1 MELDLP
7 TGNDTS
13 GGNDHAV
20 KFLLTLK
27 ELVDVLGRTGPGGPS
42 GGGAPTGGTADQ
54 NSGKNL
60 VKATQKLFTDLAN
73 AFKPL
78 KTVLATFG
86 AIHPQKAAA
95 PAAPSDNRLD
105 DAKYDRFF
113 SGPPTPPK
121 PETPPEQAPVA
132 AITPPP
138 EPEPTPKAP
147 KAKAEQK
154 EQAPVAAITVQD
166 ASIGIDYAS
175 VKMPAAPAPKAKPKP
190 EPEPEKQPEPLLAK
204 LVDIDTNLVKITV
217 PTASFKIT
225 SALLQGKFFMPPEA
239 AAAKPAPEAKPET
252 APKEKADKT
261 PAEKPAPEKTPKE
274 AAPEKPAKEKPK
286 KAQGES
292 AAALLTWGNVFKR
305 LIGGA
310 DERKNKTATKGKDKP
325 EKETEEKA
333 DDTQDKNASAKE
345 AAQNLQN
352 AIINIANGVVN
363 VTTGGEK
370 KENEQEQEQ
379 EQDNNSEAAKDFA
392 QSQADQVKGNKVKPK
407 PAGGG
412 RPKTAP
418 AGGGPKPMPAGG
430 GPKPMPAGGGG
441 PKGPKMGDPRAM
453 IILAVAKIATSLNQA
468 AISLAHKAVD
478 VIQKAQDAA
487 GKAIGGGVAAP
498 FKEVGKKIMG
508 GSDMLMKAFSD
519 PMGAFKDLTS
529 SMIGFVSVVNPAT
542 VMQFTKAMTDVTA
555 IAGKALAPALAIA
568 TQVVREFG
576 DIMAPIYETLTPFI
590 TMIARAFGDMFIAMV
605 RVSAIFMQVLLPI
618 SKSLYIALA
627 GLARIVTA
635 LLEGITVLLAGF
647 LGTFDGFDGMI
658 QKAVDAIVDFSKWL
672 TRAAVSVAV
681 LIAKLFGAT
690 QFIANMQKV
699 AGNKGAT
706 NRTDSTGQA
715 APTMGNFT
723 SLESFGKNIA
733 QASFTATSV
742 AAAPKKTDDFLATIS
757 DDINGLAQLDLKQII
772 VDAILQAGK
781 SAVKDTVKT
790 VGQTAYD
797 YNPLKRPGEAIGNF
811 IGGMLFG

>member
-1 MELDLP
+1 MDIDLP
-7 TGNDTS
+7 TGNDT
-13 GGNDHAV
+13 GGGDHLV
-20 KFLLTLK
+20 QFLLTLK

-42 GGGAPTGGTADQ
+42 AGGSTGEAADQ
-54 NSGKNL
+54 TGGKNL
-60 VKATQKLFTDLAN
+60 VKATQKLFNDLAA

-86 AIHPQKAAA
+86 TIQPQKAAT
-95 PAAPSDNRLD
+95 PAAPGDNRLD
-105 DAKYDRFF
+105 NSKYDRFF

-121 PETPPEQAPVA
+121 PETPPAAPP
-132 AITPPP
+132 TL
-138 EPEPTPKAP
+138 PTPE
-147 KAKAEQK
+147 AKAEK
-154 EQAPVAAITVQD
+154 ETPLPKGALTIED

-175 VKMPAAPAPKAKPKP
+175 VKMPAPPPKAKPKP
-190 EPEPEKQPEPLLAK
+190 EPEPEKEPEPLLAK

-239 AAAKPAPEAKPET
+239 AAAKPAPEAKPES
-252 APKEKADKT
+252 APKEKPDK
-261 PAEKPAPEKTPKE
+261 APEEKE
-274 AAPEKPAKEKPK
+274 TKAEEDKPAKEKPK

-333 DDTQDKNASAKE
+333 DDTQDKNANAKE

-363 VTTGGEK
+363 VTTAGKK
-370 KENEQEQEQ
+370 KEDNAGTSEKALENANRQA
-379 EQDNNSEAAKDFA
+379 EQDEARRANGQKLA
-392 QSQADQVKGNKVKPK
+392 PKSTADSNDTK
-407 PAGGG
+407 AETETGG
-412 RPKTAP
+412 
-418 AGGGPKPMPAGG
+418 
-430 GPKPMPAGGGG
+430 
-441 PKGPKMGDPRAM
+441 GPKMGDPKTA
-453 IILAVAKIATSLNQA
+453 IFTALAKMANGFNQA
-468 AISLAHKAVD
+468 AIAGAHKIVD
-478 VIQKAQDAA
+478 GAQKGAQLV
-487 GKAIGGGVAAP
+487 GSGVAAP
-498 FKEVGKKIMG
+498 FKEVNKKVMDG
-508 GSDMLMKAFSD
+508 AGMLTKAFSD
-519 PMGAFKDLTS
+519 PLGAFKELTS

-576 DIMAPIYETLTPFI
+576 DIMAPIYEILTPFI

-605 RVSAIFMQVLLPI
+605 RTAAILMQVLLPI
-618 SKSLYIALA
+618 IKSLYIALA

-635 LLEGITVLLAGF
+635 VLEGLTVILAGF
-647 LGTFDGFDGMI
+647 LGTFDGFDDMV
-658 QKAVDAIVDFSKWL
+658 QKAVDAIVDFSQWL

-681 LIAKLFGAT
+681 LVAKLFGAT
-690 QFIANMQKV
+690 QFIANMQKI
-699 AGNKGAT
+699 ASNKGAN

-715 APTMGNFT
+715 APTMANFT

-733 QASFTATSV
+733 QAAFTATSV
-742 AAAPKKTDDFLATIS
+742 ATAPKKTDDFLATIS
-757 DDINGLAQLDLKQII
+757 DDINSLAQQDLKQII
-772 VDAILQAGK
+772 VDALVAAAKI
-781 SAVKDTVKT
+781 TVKEGAKGAGT
-790 VGQTAYD
+790 VAFEATGLGTAY
-797 YNPLKRPGEAIGNF
+797 RTGNSIQKF
-811 IGGMLFG
+811 LFG

>member
-7 TGNDTS
+7 TGNDTN

-42 GGGAPTGGTADQ
+42 GGGGPTGGTADQ
-54 NSGKNL
+54 TSGKNL

-86 AIHPQKAAA
+86 AIHPQQTAAPAAA
-95 PAAPSDNRLD
+95 PAA
-105 DAKYDRFF
+105 A
-113 SGPPTPPK
+113 
-121 PETPPEQAPVA
+121 APVA
-132 AITPPP
+132 VEAPEVEEDKPKGKGRKKKDDDETPT
-138 EPEPTPKAP
+138 EK
-147 KAKAEQK
+147 
-154 EQAPVAAITVQD
+154 APVAAITVQD

-175 VKMPAAPAPKAKPKP
+175 VKMPAPPAPKNKTKQ
-190 EPEPEKQPEPLLAK
+190 EPEPEKEPEPLLAK

-225 SALLQGKFFMPPEA
+225 SALLQGKFYMPPEA
-239 AAAKPAPEAKPET
+239 ADAKPAPGAKPET
-252 APKEKADKT
+252 TPKEKADKA
-261 PAEKPAPEKTPKE
+261 PGEKKESSSSPKKLDEDEK
-274 AAPEKPAKEKPK
+274 KPAKEKPK

-333 DDTQDKNASAKE
+333 DDTQDKNANAKE

-363 VTTGGEK
+363 VNTGGEK
-370 KENEQEQEQ
+370 KEDNK

-392 QSQADQVKGNKVKPK
+392 QSQADQVKGNGLKPK
-407 PAGGG
+407 PAAGSG
-412 RPKTAP
+412 PKTAST
-418 AGGGPKPMPAGG
+418 GG

-453 IILAVAKIATSLNQA
+453 IILALAKIATSLNQA
-468 AISLAHKAVD
+468 AIALAHKAVD
-478 VIQKAQDAA
+478 VVHKAQDAA
-487 GKAIGGGVAAP
+487 GKAVGNGVAAP

-605 RVSAIFMQVLLPI
+605 RVSAIFMQVLLPV

-635 LLEGITVLLAGF
+635 LLEGLTVILAGF

-658 QKAVDAIVDFSKWL
+658 QKAVDAIVDFSQWL

-681 LIAKLFGAT
+681 LVAKLFGAT

-772 VDAILQAGK
+772 VDAIIQAGK
-781 SAVKDTVKT
+781 SAVKETVKT

-811 IGGMLFG
+811 IGGILFG

>member
-7 TGNDTS
+7 TGNDTN

-42 GGGAPTGGTADQ
+42 AGGGPTGGTADQ
-54 NSGKNL
+54 TSGKNL

-86 AIHPQKAAA
+86 AIHPQQAAA
-95 PAAPSDNRLD
+95 PAAAP
-105 DAKYDRFF
+105 AAA
-113 SGPPTPPK
+113 
-121 PETPPEQAPVA
+121 APVA
-132 AITPPP
+132 VEAPEVEEDKPKGKGRKKKDDDETPT
-138 EPEPTPKAP
+138 EK
-147 KAKAEQK
+147 
-154 EQAPVAAITVQD
+154 APVAAITVQD

-175 VKMPAAPAPKAKPKP
+175 VKMPAPPAPKNKTKQEPEPEP
-190 EPEPEKQPEPLLAK
+190 EPEPEKEPEPLLAK

-225 SALLQGKFFMPPEA
+225 SALLQGKFYMPPEA
-239 AAAKPAPEAKPET
+239 ADAKPAPGAKPET
-252 APKEKADKT
+252 TPKEKADKA
-261 PAEKPAPEKTPKE
+261 PGEKKESSSSPKKLDEDEK
-274 AAPEKPAKEKPK
+274 KPAKEKPK

-310 DERKNKTATKGKDKP
+310 DERKNRGAKGKDKP

-333 DDTQDKNASAKE
+333 DDTQDKNANAKE

-363 VTTGGEK
+363 VNTGGEK
-370 KENEQEQEQ
+370 KEENK

-392 QSQADQVKGNKVKPK
+392 QSQADQVKGNGLKPK
-407 PAGGG
+407 PAAGSG
-412 RPKTAP
+412 PKTAP
-418 AGGGPKPMPAGG
+418 TGS

-453 IILAVAKIATSLNQA
+453 IILALAKIATSLNQA
-468 AISLAHKAVD
+468 AIALAHKAVD
-478 VIQKAQDAA
+478 VVHKAQDAA
-487 GKAIGGGVAAP
+487 GKAVGNGVAAP

-605 RVSAIFMQVLLPI
+605 RVSAIFMQVLLPV

-635 LLEGITVLLAGF
+635 LLEGLTVILAGF

-658 QKAVDAIVDFSKWL
+658 QKAVDAIVAFSQWL

-681 LIAKLFGAT
+681 LVAKLFGAT

-772 VDAILQAGK
+772 VDAIIQAGK
-781 SAVKDTVKT
+781 SAVKETVKT

>member
-20 KFLLTLK
+20 KFLITLK

-42 GGGAPTGGTADQ
+42 AGGGGPTGGTADQ
-54 NSGKNL
+54 ASGKNL
-60 VKATQKLFTDLAN
+60 VKATQKLFTDLAA

-78 KTVLATFG
+78 KNVLATFG
-86 AIHPQKAAA
+86 TIHPQKAAA
-95 PAAPSDNRLD
+95 PAAPSDNRLE

-121 PETPPEQAPVA
+121 PETPPAPPPA
-132 AITPPP
+132 PPTPPTP
-138 EPEPTPKAP
+138 EAKDEEETPLP
-147 KAKAEQK
+147 KGALTIE
-154 EQAPVAAITVQD
+154 D

-175 VKMPAAPAPKAKPKP
+175 VKMPAPPAKPKP
-190 EPEPEKQPEPLLAK
+190 EPEPEKEKEPLLAK

-239 AAAKPAPEAKPET
+239 ADAKPAPEAKPET
-252 APKEKADKT
+252 TPKEKADKA
-261 PAEKPAPEKTPKE
+261 PGEKKESSSSPKKLDEDEK
-274 AAPEKPAKEKPK
+274 KPAKEKPK

-363 VTTGGEK
+363 VNTGGEK
-370 KENEQEQEQ
+370 KEDNK

-392 QSQADQVKGNKVKPK
+392 QSQADQVKGNGLKPK
-407 PAGGG
+407 PAAGSG
-412 RPKTAP
+412 PKTAP
-418 AGGGPKPMPAGG
+418 TGG

-453 IILAVAKIATSLNQA
+453 IILALAKIATSLNQA
-468 AISLAHKAVD
+468 AIALAHKAVD
-478 VIQKAQDAA
+478 VVHKAQDAA
-487 GKAIGGGVAAP
+487 GKAVGNGVAAP

-519 PMGAFKDLTS
+519 PMGAFKELTS

-605 RVSAIFMQVLLPI
+605 RVSAIFMQVLLPV

-635 LLEGITVLLAGF
+635 LLEGLTVILAGF

-658 QKAVDAIVDFSKWL
+658 QKAVDAIVDFSQWL

-681 LIAKLFGAT
+681 LVAKLFGAT

-772 VDAILQAGK
+772 VDAIIQAGK
-781 SAVKDTVKT
+781 SAVKETVKT

-811 IGGMLFG
+811 IGGILFG

>member
-42 GGGAPTGGTADQ
+42 AGGGGPTGKAVDQ
-54 NSGKNL
+54 TGGKNL
-60 VKATQKLFTDLAN
+60 VKATQKLFMDLAA

-86 AIHPQKAAA
+86 TIHPQKAAA
-95 PAAPSDNRLD
+95 PAAPSDNRLE

-175 VKMPAAPAPKAKPKP
+175 VKMPAPPPKAKPKP
-190 EPEPEKQPEPLLAK
+190 EPEPEKEPEPLLAK

-252 APKEKADKT
+252 APKEKADKA

-310 DERKNKTATKGKDKP
+310 DERKNKTATKGKEKS

-333 DDTQDKNASAKE
+333 DDTQEKNASAKE

-363 VTTGGEK
+363 VNTGGEK
-370 KENEQEQEQ
+370 KEDNK

-392 QSQADQVKGNKVKPK
+392 QSQADQVKGNGLKPK
-407 PAGGG
+407 TSTAGKG
-412 RPKTAP
+412 PKTTP
-418 AGGGPKPMPAGG
+418 AGGGPKPMPTGG
-430 GPKPMPAGGGG
+430 GS
-441 PKGPKMGDPRAM
+441 KGPKMGDPRAM
-453 IILAVAKIATSLNQA
+453 ILLALAKIATSLNQA
-468 AISLAHKAVD
+468 AIALAHKAVD

-519 PMGAFKDLTS
+519 PMGAFKELTS

-576 DIMAPIYETLTPFI
+576 DIMSPIYEIMTPFI

-605 RVSAIFMQVLLPI
+605 RVSAIFMQVLLPVF
-618 SKSLYIALA
+618 KSLYIALA

-635 LLEGITVLLAGF
+635 LLEGLTVILAGF

-658 QKAVDAIVDFSKWL
+658 QKAVDAIVDFSQWL

-681 LIAKLFGAT
+681 LVAKLFGAT

-772 VDAILQAGK
+772 VDAILKAGK
-781 SAVKDTVKT
+781 DAVKETAKGAAQV
-790 VGQTAYD
+790 AYD

>member
-1 MELDLP
+1 M
-7 TGNDTS
+7 
-13 GGNDHAV
+13 
-20 KFLLTLK
+20 
-27 ELVDVLGRTGPGGPS
+27 
-42 GGGAPTGGTADQ
+42 
-54 NSGKNL
+54 
-60 VKATQKLFTDLAN
+60 
-73 AFKPL
+73 
-78 KTVLATFG
+78 
-86 AIHPQKAAA
+86 
-95 PAAPSDNRLD
+95 
-105 DAKYDRFF
+105 
-113 SGPPTPPK
+113 
-121 PETPPEQAPVA
+121 
-132 AITPPP
+132 
-138 EPEPTPKAP
+138 
-147 KAKAEQK
+147 
-154 EQAPVAAITVQD
+154 AAITVQD

-175 VKMPAAPAPKAKPKP
+175 VKMPAPPAKAKPKP

-239 AAAKPAPEAKPET
+239 ADAKPAPEAKPET
-252 APKEKADKT
+252 TPKEKADKA
-261 PAEKPAPEKTPKE
+261 PGEKKESSSSQKKLDEDEK
-274 AAPEKPAKEKPK
+274 KPAKEKPK

-363 VTTGGEK
+363 VNTGGEK
-370 KENEQEQEQ
+370 KEDNK

-392 QSQADQVKGNKVKPK
+392 QSQADQVKGNGLKPK
-407 PAGGG
+407 PAAGSG
-412 RPKTAP
+412 PKTAP
-418 AGGGPKPMPAGG
+418 TGG

-453 IILAVAKIATSLNQA
+453 IILALAKIATSLNQA
-468 AISLAHKAVD
+468 AIALAHKAVD
-478 VIQKAQDAA
+478 VVHKAQDAA
-487 GKAIGGGVAAP
+487 GKAVGNGVAAP

-519 PMGAFKDLTS
+519 PMGAFKELTS

-605 RVSAIFMQVLLPI
+605 RVSAIFMQVLLPV

-635 LLEGITVLLAGF
+635 LLEGLTVILAGF

-658 QKAVDAIVDFSKWL
+658 QKAVDAIVDFSQWL

-681 LIAKLFGAT
+681 LVAKLFGAT

-772 VDAILQAGK
+772 VDAIIQAGK
-781 SAVKDTVKT
+781 SAVKETVKT

-811 IGGMLFG
+811 IGGILFG